1 MRRTAALAVNVA
13 PRDVRLAEARLQR
26 ELDQNSERTPD
37 GTRCAGRAPGAGGG
51 ADRLRRRDIRPVR
64 QFRRDLW

>member
-13 PRDVRLAEARLQR
+13 PRDVRLAEARLQ
-26 ELDQNSERTPD
+26 PD